1 MFAGLIPFLAMTIV
15 SAWTVVLFL
24 EPRFILTTRS
34 MICTSTCQFLA
45 CGRINIRTAKLLATL
60 PAPGAT
66 TAGPNPELAVAG
78 QTTSKNII
86 TRIVF

>member
-1 MFAGLIPFLAMTIV
+1 MTIV
-15 SAWTVVLFL
+15 STWTVVFFL
-24 EPRFILTTRS
+24 EPRFILTTGAMFR
-34 MICTSTCQFLA
+34 TSTCQFLA
-45 CGRINIRTAKLLATL
+45 CGRINIRAAKLLATV

-66 TAGPNPELAVAG
+66 TAGPHPELSIAG